1 MVRVVFSMSKITT
14 KRGDSGLTDLYGALR
29 VPKHHYLIQIIGSLD
44 ELQSVIGLLKVKLK
58 KKQLLAELDRV
69 QEYLYQLMAYLANSQ
84 AHKLPNL
91 KDMLIS
97 VEFQVRNW
105 GNNSQIGRSFVIPG
119 QNEQES
125 LAHLCRAKTRNTER
139 LLSQYATKSVK
150 IKSLLPLLNRL
161 SDYFFVLSQYLLKT

>member
-29 VPKHHYLIQIIGSLD
+29 VHKHHYLIKIIGSLD

-69 QEYLYQLMAYLANSQ
+69 QEYLYQMMAYLANFK
-84 AHKLPNL
+84 AHKLANL
-91 KDMLIS
+91 QDMLAW
-97 VEFQVRNW
+97 VEVRIVTW
-105 GNNSQIGRSFVIPG
+105 ENNSQISRSFVIPG
-119 QNEQES
+119 QNEPES

-139 LLSQYATKSVK
+139 LLSQYATKTAK
-150 IKSLLPLLNRL
+150 IKTLLPFLNRL
-161 SDYFFVLSQYLLKT
+161 SDYFFVLSQYLLKK

>member
-1 MVRVVFSMSKITT
+1 MSKITT